1 MRRYF
6 RTLVFI
12 TVLTVVS
19 VAALSFQTIK
29 IGGFER
35 GGDTVLGLTLGL
47 DLQGGID
54 LRYQAVLKD
63 PDTDEPLAPTEDQ
76 MKQLLRTIQR
86 RVDASGL
93 GKPNIQILG
102 DDRLLVQLPGVSDPA
117 RAKTLIGETARLEW
131 KHRTFGVDREVPGV
145 SGNDVVSVEVINL
158 QEPATTT
165 GATTT
170 PGVMATSTDAT
181 TTSATAASTDATT
194 TPSIAT
200 STLPGLGETPPDEP
214 EIPGLLIE
222 FTAEAAEMF
231 AQMAERLAESLTPVP
246 GARGLD
252 PNYLTISVEDETTSP
267 ARLPYYQLALL
278 PGGQIVPLGGEPSV
292 QRVEDTNSFRINLSA
307 AVAGAARDMAAAQER
322 FGGKPVLAFRELLGK
337 VDEDIGLTGEDLTR
351 SYPGQDAAGLP
362 VVNVE
367 FNAEGT
373 RKFAAITTQ
382 IAGTPD
388 VLPIFLDDV
397 EIVAPLVREGRA
409 IRSGAAIIQG
419 PDFTVERVTDISLL
433 LESGRLPIPIELIRE
448 RDVDAILGADSLAKS
463 VVAGLVG
470 LALVLVFMVV
480 YYRVPGVVAAAALM
494 IYGALVLALFKLM
507 PVTLEL
513 SGAAAAILSIGM
525 AVDANILIFE
535 RMKEELRAGRTLLSS
550 MNIGFNRAWP
560 AIRDSNVSTL
570 ITCAI
575 LFWFADTLEAAIV
588 KGFAITLAIGVGMS
602 MFSAIT
608 VSRTFLRLTAA
619 TRLSQRLNLFVPSGG
634 ADLPQQQ
641 LGTQPA

>member
-47 DLQGGID
+47 DLQGGIH
-54 LRYQAVLKD
+54 LLYQAVLKD

-86 RVDASGL
+86 RVDAKGL

-117 RAKTLIGETARLEW
+117 RAKALIGETARLEW
-131 KHRTFGVDREVPGV
+131 KHRTFGVDRDVPGV
-145 SGNDVVSVEVINL
+145 SGDDVVSVEVINL
-158 QEPATTT
+158 EEPATTT

-181 TTSATAASTDATT
+181 TTPATAASTDATT
-194 TPSIAT
+194 TPSTAT

-231 AQMAERLAESLTPVP
+231 AQMAERLAASLTPVP

-252 PNYLTISVEDETTSP
+252 PNYLTISVEGETTSP
-267 ARLPYYQLALL
+267 ARLPYYQFALL
-278 PGGQIVPLGGEPSV
+278 GGQIVPLGGEPSV
-292 QRVEDTNSFRINLSA
+292 QRVEDTNSFKINLSA
-307 AVAGAARDMAAAQER
+307 AVGGAARDMAAAQER

-373 RKFAAITTQ
+373 RKFAAITTL
-382 IAGTPD
+382 IAGSPD

-419 PDFTVERVTDISLL
+419 PDFTVARVTDISLL
-433 LESGRLPIPIELIRE
+433 LESGRLPIPIDLIRE

-470 LALVLVFMVV
+470 LALVLVFMVG
-480 YYRVPGVVAAAALM
+480 YYRVPGIVAAAALM
-494 IYGALVLALFKLM
+494 IYGTLVLALFKLM

-535 RMKEELRAGRTLLSS
+535 RMKEELRAGRSLLSS
-550 MNIGFNRAWP
+550 INIGFNRAWP

-575 LFWFADTLEAAIV
+575 LFWFADTLEASIV

-608 VSRTFLRLTAA
+608 VSRTLLRLMAA
-619 TRLSQRLNLFVPSGG
+619 TRLSRRLNLFVPSGG

-641 LGTQPA
+641 LGAQPA